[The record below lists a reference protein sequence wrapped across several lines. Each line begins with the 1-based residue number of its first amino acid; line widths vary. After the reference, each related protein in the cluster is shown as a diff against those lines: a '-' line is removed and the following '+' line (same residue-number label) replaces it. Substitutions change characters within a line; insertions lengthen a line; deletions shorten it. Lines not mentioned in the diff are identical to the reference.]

1 MTHNWAALSGALFLI
16 AAWLG
21 YPGLTYSL
29 GTSESIEIEVL
40 AEPFID
46 RDVLVYR
53 WTGDVVRSCPVE
65 LRRMIVDSDN
75 VVTNLTSREMGRLPN
90 KQLGR
95 QSYEVSVPVPLLIS
109 EGPAV
114 YQVTEIPR
122 CNWMQR
128 LFPIGVEYPP
138 VEFTVT
144 R

>member
-1 MTHNWAALSGALFLI
+1 MTQNWAALSGALFLI

-21 YPGLTYSL
+21 YPGLTYHL
-29 GTSESIEIEVL
+29 GTSENIEIEVL

-65 LRRMIVDSDN
+65 LRRVIVDADN
-75 VVTNLTSREMGRLPN
+75 VVTNLTSRELGKLPN